1 MKYFLLLGGF
11 AGFALVLGASFY
23 AGNRPA
29 LALRDAAVGCLVGA
43 ALFRVLHAAFLA
55 GLRARVVERHKM
67 ESVMVSEEEDRN
79 PRMSSR
85 MNSRVL

>member
-11 AGFALVLGASFY
+11 AGFALVLGASLY

-29 LALRDAAVGCLVGA
+29 LALRDAAVGCLIGA

-55 GLRARVVERHKM
+55 GFRARLLERSKLDAA
-67 ESVMVSEEEDRN
+67 MVPEEEERN
-79 PRMSSR
+79 PR